1 MENILQGIPQVCVY
15 INDILIIGRAEEE
28 HIQILDAVL
37 QELTGE
43 CWPSIESGEMC
54 IHALFS

>member
-1 MENILQGIPQVCVY
+1 MY
-15 INDILIIGRAEEE
+15 MDDILISGRAEEE

-43 CWPSIESGEMC
+43 CWPSIESGEMY